1 MRSYHAGVDHYE
13 VLGVDRDAP
22 APVIRRRYLALARV
36 HHPDVNDGPDR
47 EDAEVVMRAV
57 TAAWAVLGDPERRRP
72 LRRPSGRDRGPTRP
86 LRRTPFRP
94 YDDDPVDMPDERFDA
109 IRVGDDLTDETIG
122 SGARP
127 PQLLTILP
135 AALLVVGI
143 GGLSAGLVASFAPL
157 LALGLVA
164 LVGSG
169 LAFVAA
175 PVVAVFMSR
184 GSERE

>member
-22 APVIRRRYLALARV
+22 TPVIRRRYLALARV

-57 TAAWAVLGDPERRRP
+57 TAAWAVLGDPERRARYDAR
-72 LRRPSGRDRGPTRP
+72 LAATEGPPP